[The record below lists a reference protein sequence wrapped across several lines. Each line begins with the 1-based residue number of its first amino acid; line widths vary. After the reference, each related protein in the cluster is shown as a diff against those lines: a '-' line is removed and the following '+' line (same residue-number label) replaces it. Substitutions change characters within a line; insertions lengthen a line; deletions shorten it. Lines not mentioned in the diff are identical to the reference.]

1 MSKILCKVTDED
13 AIRLT
18 DTIVEVEMCKGL
30 YDESARRT
38 DFNPLALKTI
48 FDYYIH
54 SVKIHK
60 ALWRELLI
68 KYIGEDKVS
77 ELLMILRFDTIK
89 KVIFTLDIE
98 GCSLCQR

>member
-1 MSKILCKVTDED
+1 MNNILCKMTDED

-30 YDESARRT
+30 YDEAAKGT
-38 DFNPLALKTI
+38 DFNPMALKTV

-68 KYIGEDKVS
+68 KYVGEDKAS
-77 ELLMILRFDTIK
+77 ELFMILRFDTIK

-98 GCSLCQR
+98 GCALCQK

>member
-18 DTIVEVEMCKGL
+18 DTIVEVEMCKEL
-30 YDESARRT
+30 YDESARRV

-54 SVKIHK
+54 SVKVHK
-60 ALWRELLI
+60 ALWRELLV
-68 KYIGEDKVS
+68 KYIGEDKAS
-77 ELLMILRFDTIK
+77 ELFMILRFDTIK